1 MEYGDLGLPLPGAG
15 EVGQM
20 PLLGHDLTLVTCRS
34 EERAPQKNNG
44 FLPFAA
50 ALSFLPKIAT
60 CGEVPGFEGFSAVES
75 GSVTVSA
82 AERGEQTG
90 EPTS

>member
-1 MEYGDLGLPLPGAG
+1 MEHGDLGLPLPDAG

-20 PLLGHDLTLVTCRS
+20 PLLGHDLTFVTCRS
-34 EERAPQKNNG
+34 EEGPPQKTVSC
-44 FLPFAA
+44 LAA

-60 CGEVPGFEGFSAVES
+60 CGEVSGLEGFSAAES

-82 AERGEQTG
+82 AERGERTG